1 MQNNTDAY
9 AKAHE
14 RKNIWKRI
22 VTVLSCLV
30 VFCTTY
36 ALILPA
42 ITASDDTFCGF
53 AEHTHS
59 DVCFDSRLVCGLD
72 ESDEHTHSDACY
84 EKVLVCD
91 EQEHEHT
98 LACYSDPE
106 ADKESAA
113 VWERSVPDDLGDNW
127 AENVAA
133 VAVSQIGYAESEH
146 NFTVQDGNMNGYTR
160 YGDWYGKPYD
170 GWSAMFASFCL
181 HYAGIPETDVP
192 YGSDCEVWAADLE
205 RAKLYKQADKYSPQA
220 GDVVFFD
227 TDEDGIPDAAGIF
240 IESGT
245 DVYDGSYIVTVD
257 GDSDGTV
264 CKEKHFA
271 KDRTVLGYCAV
282 PENPDAQQPENEQ
295 TEDLES
301 VQFEYE
307 DSELAMSVSVESAEP
322 IDSGVTLAVETP
334 EPGST
339 DFQSLEETGDELQR
353 LILRSVSLMKNGEK
367 LDTDSLRITAEVEL
381 KQSVLEPLAEEMAGI
396 SDAAPESE
404 IGIVVSALQT
414 DEEQNISETES
425 VFLALDEQMS
435 AMTVPVQNGV
445 FALRAG
451 ASANPHYTVQYYAY
465 IPRFAESGDTA
476 LTVFDTSGGI
486 LPTNDPTQNRKKSL
500 YISKTGEQ
508 TPEGQNAGVKT
519 DVYRIATVNT
529 LTQMYSD
536 NQFEY
541 IKAPNTSYVNKLI
554 DNDSFDL
561 AEVWVLLDGKSPSST
576 NKADWKIYNPS
587 DVHFTNRSEAAADN
601 IIYISENTCIR
612 LVYTC
617 HQSSFTAP
625 STFYDYDIS
634 SGQNSDGKWLTGI
647 TGINQQRNYTPNAN
661 TKWTDYRD
669 IIAFGNAN
677 CGTGMANYKFDG
689 VYLNKH
695 SGVRNNYGCTFGLAK
710 GLSDGKIVY
719 NDWIIAPKLFN
730 DGSADGKHTYEGSS
744 LTFSKVG
751 DTYTLSS
758 ANVNGVGS
766 ISGLEKFN
774 NPSPKTATTH
784 AHIFTNN
791 FWPLDAAASKTDPV
805 FGSYSNPVYY
815 KGYASAD
822 NISGTWAEESKT
834 LPYSDDGR
842 NHNSFFGLQYA
853 VSFTLTEDYMGPL
866 EYYFFGDDDMW
877 VFLDNR
883 LVCDIGGV
891 HSSVGEYVNL
901 WDYLNVGEAGTH
913 TLTFF
918 YTERGASGSTCYMS
932 FTLPSVSGVNIEQKT
947 SELRVSKTV
956 MGEDDPTKEFD
967 FDIRFYD
974 SSGNTILDDYAYS
987 RYAADGKELETD
999 LIIHDGGSFSLRTGE
1014 YVIIKY
1020 LPYGLRYTVKE
1031 HPPSGYT
1038 VTNSINGI
1046 VQPGNSATGTIIM
1059 DTLNEVR
1066 FTNTL
1071 DSVGLT
1077 LQKLGP
1083 EGESLSGA
1091 VFGLSD
1097 SSGNAVEF
1105 VADDSEGSYTVAERA
1120 GTRIQAGELYYI
1132 AAGKNS
1138 SYVIGEVPTD
1148 QYAAQLQS
1156 KTGSNAQKFRVY
1168 KQADGSYSFRCEAD
1182 GRWLDL
1188 DNGKLEDGN
1197 LVHFWANAS
1206 TPTSHD
1212 NQKWFLLPNSDGTF
1226 TIKPRVA
1233 VLNKSAAVLD
1243 LNGAAISEGARI
1255 QVWTGNS
1262 TDAQKWLLVPVNAV
1276 TKPTSMTKLTVG
1288 ADGVLRLSGLL
1299 PGSYTL
1305 TELQAPDG
1313 CVKLD
1318 DPVRVHIDANGAV
1331 TVSDSALVT
1340 TDTSGGVS
1348 VVKVVNKYTDRELT
1362 LEKQVTGSDTRA
1374 EFEFTVSYTTPD
1386 GVNEEKT
1393 VSLSNGERE
1402 KISIPYNSSVTI
1414 TEKSHDGFAL
1424 SFMDG
1429 QTTLTSDGDS
1439 CTFKMKQD
1447 VTVTAVNAAGYELPA
1462 SGGIGTAL
1470 YTFGGVLLIAA
1481 AGFLLYKKASKRRN
1495 DPSA

>member
-1 MQNNTDAY
+1 
-9 AKAHE
+9 
-14 RKNIWKRI
+14 
-22 VTVLSCLV
+22 
-30 VFCTTY
+30 
-36 ALILPA
+36 
-42 ITASDDTFCGF
+42 
-53 AEHTHS
+53 
-59 DVCFDSRLVCGLD
+59 
-72 ESDEHTHSDACY
+72 
-84 EKVLVCD
+84 
-91 EQEHEHT
+91 
-98 LACYSDPE
+98 
-106 ADKESAA
+106 
-113 VWERSVPDDLGDNW
+113 
-127 AENVAA
+127 
-133 VAVSQIGYAESEH
+133 
-146 NFTVQDGNMNGYTR
+146 
-160 YGDWYGKPYD
+160 
-170 GWSAMFASFCL
+170 
-181 HYAGIPETDVP
+181 
-192 YGSDCEVWAADLE
+192 
-205 RAKLYKQADKYSPQA
+205 
-220 GDVVFFD
+220 
-227 TDEDGIPDAAGIF
+227 
-240 IESGT
+240 
-245 DVYDGSYIVTVD
+245 
-257 GDSDGTV
+257 
-264 CKEKHFA
+264 
-271 KDRTVLGYCAV
+271 
-282 PENPDAQQPENEQ
+282 
-295 TEDLES
+295 
-301 VQFEYE
+301 
-307 DSELAMSVSVESAEP
+307 
-322 IDSGVTLAVETP
+322 
-334 EPGST
+334 
-339 DFQSLEETGDELQR
+339 
-353 LILRSVSLMKNGEK
+353 
-367 LDTDSLRITAEVEL
+367 
-381 KQSVLEPLAEEMAGI
+381 
-396 SDAAPESE
+396 
-404 IGIVVSALQT
+404 
-414 DEEQNISETES
+414 
-425 VFLALDEQMS
+425 
-435 AMTVPVQNGV
+435 
-445 FALRAG
+445 
-451 ASANPHYTVQYYAY
+451 
-465 IPRFAESGDTA
+465 
-476 LTVFDTSGGI
+476 
-486 LPTNDPTQNRKKSL
+486 
-500 YISKTGEQ
+500 
-508 TPEGQNAGVKT
+508 
-519 DVYRIATVNT
+519 
-529 LTQMYSD
+529 
-536 NQFEY
+536 
-541 IKAPNTSYVNKLI
+541 
-554 DNDSFDL
+554 
-561 AEVWVLLDGKSPSST
+561 
-576 NKADWKIYNPS
+576 
-587 DVHFTNRSEAAADN
+587 
-601 IIYISENTCIR
+601 
-612 LVYTC
+612 
-617 HQSSFTAP
+617 
-625 STFYDYDIS
+625 
-634 SGQNSDGKWLTGI
+634 
-647 TGINQQRNYTPNAN
+647 
-661 TKWTDYRD
+661 
-669 IIAFGNAN
+669 
-677 CGTGMANYKFDG
+677 MANYKFDG

-695 SGVRNNYGCTFGLAK
+695 SGVRDNYGCTFGLAK

-730 DGSADGKHTYEGSS
+730 DGSAAGKHTYEGSS
-744 LTFSKVG
+744 LTFNKVG

-774 NPSPKTATTH
+774 NPSPNTNTTH

-805 FGSYSNPVYY
+805 FGSYSNRVYY
-815 KGYASAD
+815 KGFASAD
-822 NISGTWAEESKT
+822 NISGTWAEESTT

-853 VSFTLTEDYMGPL
+853 VSFTLTEDYKGPL

-901 WDYLNVGEAGTH
+901 WDYLKIGEAGTH

-918 YTERGASGSTCYMS
+918 YTERGASGSSCYMN

-967 FDIRFYD
+967 FDILFYD

-999 LIIHDGGSFSLRTGE
+999 LIIHDGGSFKLRTGE

-1046 VQPGNSATGTIIM
+1046 VQPGDSATGTIIM

-1097 SSGNAVEF
+1097 SSGNAVKF

-1188 DNGKLEDGN
+1188 DNGKLEDGH
-1197 LVHFWANAS
+1197 LVHFWTNDD

-1276 TKPTSMTKLTVG
+1276 TKPTSTTELTVG

-1318 DPVRVHIDANGAV
+1318 NPVCVHIDANGAV
-1331 TVSDSALVT
+1331 TVSGSALVT

-1374 EFEFTVSYTTPD
+1374 EFEFTVSYTAPD
-1386 GVNEEKT
+1386 GVKEEKT
-1393 VSLSNGERE
+1393 VSLSNGESE

-1429 QTTLTSDGDS
+1429 QTTLHSDGDS
-1439 CTFKMKQD
+1439 YTFEMKQD